1 MLKFQDLKE
10 LVEDFYWGI
19 LGDLFWIH
27 LCTAWWSCFFSRQ
40 CLSSQIRNP
49 QTDSKDRWFGFQY
62 WTHQRCNRKLVRPK
76 SSKKNT
82 TIDVNIQRMA
92 RKSQF
97 SHERFLT
104 KAATILY
111 VASRLQAN
119 CCTVLHLG
127 NFLGRPWISWCFS
140 KRFPLQSPKCASR
153 CQKHRLYEDDGVLRI
168 LEICSKENLMFHL
181 IFFFSFFFN
190 GCYYHGKSITIQCHH
205 LREYI
210 WNILPTTYPLGKS
223 KWSIVGIIPT
233 SNCFRIEKISMKK
246 TLWISF

>member
-181 IFFFSFFFN
+181 IFFFSFFF
-190 GCYYHGKSITIQCHH
+190 
-205 LREYI
+205 
-210 WNILPTTYPLGKS
+210 
-223 KWSIVGIIPT
+223 
-233 SNCFRIEKISMKK
+233 
-246 TLWISF
+246 